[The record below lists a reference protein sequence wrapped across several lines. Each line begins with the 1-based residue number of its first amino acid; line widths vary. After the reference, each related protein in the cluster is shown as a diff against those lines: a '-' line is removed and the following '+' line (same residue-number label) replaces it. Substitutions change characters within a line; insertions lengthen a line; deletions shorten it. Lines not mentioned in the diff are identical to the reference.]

1 MCSSDLSTVA
11 ESERILMGLKPYYE
25 KFHGVKYQPSAIT
38 AAVELSARHITD
50 RCLPD
55 KAIDVIDEAGAI
67 FVLSGDKRRKS
78 VTRRDIEE
86 VVARM
91 ARIPSSRV
99 TSSDRDRLARLET
112 ELSGQVFGQDEAVQ
126 MLAKAIK
133 RARAGLGNMERPVG
147 SFLLT
152 GPTGVGKTEVA
163 KRLAECLSVNFVR
176 FDSAEIGRASCRERV

>member
-1 MCSSDLSTVA
+1 MLFRSDIVEPTVA

-99 TSSDRDRLARLET
+99 TSSDRDRLARLEM
-112 ELSGQVFGQDEAVQ
+112 ELGG
-126 MLAKAIK
+126 
-133 RARAGLGNMERPVG
+133 
-147 SFLLT
+147 
-152 GPTGVGKTEVA
+152 
-163 KRLAECLSVNFVR
+163 
-176 FDSAEIGRASCRERV
+176 